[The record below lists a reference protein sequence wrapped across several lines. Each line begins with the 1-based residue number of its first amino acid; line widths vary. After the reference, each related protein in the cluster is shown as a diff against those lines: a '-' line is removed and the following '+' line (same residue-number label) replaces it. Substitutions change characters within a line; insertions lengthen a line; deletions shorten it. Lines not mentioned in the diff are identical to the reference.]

1 MGRPLSA
8 NSCWV
13 LILRPMKQREKV
25 KVRITFFIFMSIIKG
40 RAKKLLIDKLV
51 VQTKS
56 VIFKYKRLLVVAI

>member
-1 MGRPLSA
+1 
-8 NSCWV
+8 
-13 LILRPMKQREKV
+13 
-25 KVRITFFIFMSIIKG
+25 MSIIKG